1 MEQSLFCCI
10 LFQGLEEPLLSDAL
24 AFFDAKETGF
34 HKGEQLIRMGDP
46 WPAFG
51 LVLEGVVSVCSL
63 DAEGNRLIM
72 ANVSAGET
80 FGESLSY
87 LDVAESPI
95 YADAGSD
102 CRVLWLST
110 ERLRT
115 EEDSDVGNL
124 LRRRFTTML
133 ARRTLKLNDRIQV
146 LSKKSL
152 REKLMTFFAQQVRE
166 NGALFFEVPMDRN
179 DMADYMGVD
188 RSALSRELS
197 RLKRDGVLDFK
208 KNRFEILSRRH
219 LSER

>member
-102 CRVLWLST
+102 CRVLWLT
-110 ERLRT
+110 TRRLRT
-115 EEDSDVGNL
+115 EEEGDVGDL
-124 LRRRFTTML
+124 LRQRFITMM

-146 LSKKSL
+146 LSKKTL

-166 NGALFFEVPMDRN
+166 SGALFFEVPMDRN